1 MKSVIKNNW
10 FLFEF
15 VISFEQILYNTV
27 ELKYA
32 HQSHGISEII
42 HNTCLV

>member
-1 MKSVIKNNW
+1 MNSVIKNDR
-10 FLFEF
+10 FFFEF

-32 HQSHGISEII
+32 HQSHDILEII